1 MAEVEIDYTVEEAA
15 IDVTDMSFDDE
26 LVDVGAEQELD
37 EELSMERELFA
48 IAHEQ
53 NARAE
58 ARFAAAA
65 GEPGADEPE
74 ADEPDGD
81 EPEPDAPAADEPA
94 ADEPDGDET
103 AADEP
108 EPAAPAA
115 EKPAVDEPASD
126 GSGSG
131 AETDE

>member
-1 MAEVEIDYTVEEAA
+1 MEIDYAAEEAA

-26 LVDVGAEQELD
+26 LVDVGAEQDLD

-65 GEPGADEPE
+65 MEPGAEDVGADEP
-74 ADEPDGD
+74 DEPDGD
-81 EPEPDAPAADEPA
+81 EPATDEPA
-94 ADEPDGDET
+94 A
-103 AADEP
+103 
-108 EPAAPAA
+108 
-115 EKPAVDEPASD
+115 D